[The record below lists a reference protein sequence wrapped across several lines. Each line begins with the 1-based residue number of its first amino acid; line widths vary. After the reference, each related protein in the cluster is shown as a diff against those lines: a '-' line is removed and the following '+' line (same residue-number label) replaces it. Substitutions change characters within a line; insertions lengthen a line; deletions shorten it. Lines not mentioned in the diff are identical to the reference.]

1 LARSAALLGLFASR
15 TQRNDG
21 RASDGFGF
29 FQLHHL
35 TGLAMQTSRM
45 GRLRPIT
52 GWSYTSEILV
62 ALCRLSEIV
71 ANSVMQDRR

>member
-1 LARSAALLGLFASR
+1 
-15 TQRNDG
+15 
-21 RASDGFGF
+21 
-29 FQLHHL
+29 
-35 TGLAMQTSRM
+35 MQTSRM